1 MIGAVAGMAGESANT
16 VTITPPRFVPLSMS
30 GL

>member
-1 MIGAVAGMAGESANT
+1 MAGESANT